1 MRLSDLSEIAV
12 SVLFGRLLRRALGAA
27 LLMLFALIAVYHFT
41 VAGTLALDAEVG
53 VLYARLIVAAI
64 YTAAALITLIV
75 LWATRTKPLIEDQT
89 ADALMSPRNAQ
100 VAMLVEAAM
109 LGYALARKS
118 GDRSR

>member
-1 MRLSDLSEIAV
+1 MRLSDVSEIAV
-12 SVLFGRLLRRALGAA
+12 SLLFGRLLRRALGAA
-27 LLMLFALIAVYHFT
+27 LLVLFALIAVYHFT

-118 GDRSR
+118 GDSGR